1 MPFCSGCA
9 GVLRSPVHA
18 RQAPRGAACS
28 SGRATTPWPARS
40 ADVSEQVQTSECTLK
55 LWSES
60 RSSCATH
67 LPHVPEIR
75 SPTCA
80 LAWPRVLLVLFV
92 TFSSGTCRDWL
103 VLGTRAAPGQRLG
116 RSRCSP
122 RREAQSTSL
131 SHPEAWCGGRP
142 ARQRTSLFRGAPDCS
157 TCESLRGRPQSQ
169 FSIRAAASGRSP
181 RVGIKR
187 REEGGERARCMQ
199 RV

>member
-40 ADVSEQVQTSECTLK
+40 ADASEQVQTSECTLK

-80 LAWPRVLLVLFV
+80 LAWPRFLLVLFV

-103 VLGTRAAPGQRLG
+103 VLGTRAAPDNGWAAQGARRAEK
-116 RSRCSP
+116 RSR
-122 RREAQSTSL
+122 
-131 SHPEAWCGGRP
+131 RP
-142 ARQRTSLFRGAPDCS
+142 YRTRTP
-157 TCESLRGRPQSQ
+157 
-169 FSIRAAASGRSP
+169 AAAGAQRVNVHRSSEELLIARLASPSEVDRSRSSQSGPPP
-181 RVGIKR
+181 RDDPPESESRG
-187 REEGGERARCMQ
+187 EEGGERARCRQ